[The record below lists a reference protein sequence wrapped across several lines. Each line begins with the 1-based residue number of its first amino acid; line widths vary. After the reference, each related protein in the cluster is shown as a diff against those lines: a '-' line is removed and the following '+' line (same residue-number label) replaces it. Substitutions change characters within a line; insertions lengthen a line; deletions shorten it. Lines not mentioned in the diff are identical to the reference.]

1 MEGSD
6 TMTDQST
13 TYPARD
19 EFGAQV
25 SRAGIVGIFAALVLI
40 YFWFGGMKFTQYE
53 AKGLESFVG
62 PSFVI
67 GWMYDV
73 FSLRGFS
80 IFLGILEIAI
90 GLLIAGRLVSPKL
103 SVAGGLF
110 SCGLFLTT
118 ISFML
123 TTEGVFAPEE
133 LTFPAI
139 SVMPGQF
146 LLKDFGLLAAS
157 VLVVGE
163 SLSAIARQRGA

>member
-1 MEGSD
+1 
-6 TMTDQST
+6 MTDQST

-19 EFGAQV
+19 DFGAQV

-110 SCGLFLTT
+110 LTT